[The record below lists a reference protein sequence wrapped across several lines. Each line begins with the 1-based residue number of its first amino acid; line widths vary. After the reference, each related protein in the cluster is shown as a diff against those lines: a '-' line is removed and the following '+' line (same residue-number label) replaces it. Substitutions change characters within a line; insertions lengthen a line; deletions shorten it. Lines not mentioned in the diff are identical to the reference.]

1 VHGGTSRA
9 AAPHRARL
17 DATDRRRLARA
28 AIAALLAAGG
38 IAAVA
43 APAFAATA
51 TYYVSPAGGGNCS
64 SAASPCTLATAL
76 TDAASG
82 SDGGDVVTIELA
94 PGGYSGPIPIGGTE
108 SSLTLDGAGPGASVV
123 NGGGSQPAVSISV
136 TFPVA
141 LEHLGIIGGAATN
154 GGGVDIS
161 NAGAHVTIEDS
172 TIAGSAEGGGVYADG
187 TVDIYGS
194 TIADNVGDGIDTA
207 GGTVELGADL
217 LASNSGLDCAGGG
230 ISDAGYNYADD
241 VSCPTGSG
249 NSHDSAASLDLAS
262 LNTSTGTVA
271 VTSSSEA
278 YDVVPTGTT
287 LSGDP
292 TGAFCLGIDE
302 RGAPRIEG
310 GASACSAGAYQYA
323 GAVITG
329 VSSPALELGLTVTLT
344 GSNLGSVISATFGAT
359 PAAITSQTSTS
370 LSLALPL
377 SLAFGSQPIT
387 LVSQYD
393 SATVPFAA
401 VANPGVATLTLP
413 PGEHG
418 VPYSE
423 PVPVSGGRAPFS
435 FATVSGAL
443 PRGLSLSS
451 AGVISGTPTSTGGSA
466 FGVVVSDANGVVAA
480 TQNVSLTIAV
490 PVISIKS
497 KTAKVSHNELPVV
510 LGCTFAP
517 CAGTVT
523 LTGSVTTTVKG
534 HETTTSATLAS
545 ATYATLAPKTGVELE
560 LVLTAKG
567 RKMLARVAKHHL
579 HELVIASVDAG
590 QTIASNVAVF

>member
-1 VHGGTSRA
+1 
-9 AAPHRARL
+9 
-17 DATDRRRLARA
+17 
-28 AIAALLAAGG
+28 LLAAGG

-451 AGVISGTPTSTGGSA
+451 AGVISGTDEHRRLRLWCGRERRERRRRRHPERVIDDRGAGDLDQIEDRQGQPQRAAGRARLHVRAVRGHRHPDWICDDHGQRARDDDERHARLGHVRHSRSEDGCRA
-466 FGVVVSDANGVVAA
+466 GVGAHGKGAQDARPRR
-480 TQNVSLTIAV
+480 Q
-490 PVISIKS
+490 
-497 KTAKVSHNELPVV
+497 
-510 LGCTFAP
+510 AP
-517 CAGTVT
+517 
-523 LTGSVTTTVKG
+523 S
-534 HETTTSATLAS
+534 
-545 ATYATLAPKTGVELE
+545 P
-560 LVLTAKG
+560 
-567 RKMLARVAKHHL
+567 
-579 HELVIASVDAG
+579 
-590 QTIASNVAVF
+590 